1 MIIYHRTKA
10 EFRKDVFEDR
20 IAVIV
25 EEELYKKTSKRT
37 SDNEF
42 RAFRNSLGFMER
54 VLNASQSNIIFLIQP
69 KESTSL

>member
-25 EEELYKKTSKRT
+25 EEELYKKTSK
-37 SDNEF
+37 SGKNGKID
-42 RAFRNSLGFMER
+42 
-54 VLNASQSNIIFLIQP
+54 P
-69 KESTSL
+69 

>member
-37 SDNEF
+37 SDF
-42 RAFRNSLGFMER
+42 SR
-54 VLNASQSNIIFLIQP
+54 
-69 KESTSL
+69 

>member
-25 EEELYKKTSKRT
+25 EEELYKKHQKEHRIMSSEHFETRW
-37 SDNEF
+37 D
-42 RAFRNSLGFMER
+42 LW
-54 VLNASQSNIIFLIQP
+54 NAY
-69 KESTSL
+69 